1 MRWREISLRPRIG
14 VPSEIRAAFV
24 APAAAAFASFAL
36 LGFYAALTPS
46 LLTRVF
52 HQPDHAVDGAVVFE
66 LYLFAVL
73 TIVLSRRLGS
83 RAAMLA
89 GLALL
94 LPSLA
99 LLLLSRETHTLPML
113 LGDSA
118 LAGIAVALGYR
129 GSLQVINEIAPAGRR
144 AEVVSSYLL
153 AAYTGVALPVV
164 GIGVISHFATAEI
177 ADLVFA
183 GVVALLAIAALVMG
197 ARYRM

>member
-1 MRWREISLRPRIG
+1 
-14 VPSEIRAAFV
+14 
-24 APAAAAFASFAL
+24 
-36 LGFYAALTPS
+36 
-46 LLTRVF
+46 
-52 HQPDHAVDGAVVFE
+52 
-66 LYLFAVL
+66 
-73 TIVLSRRLGS
+73 
-83 RAAMLA
+83 MLA

-144 AEVVSSYLL
+144 AELVSSYLL
-153 AAYTGVALPVV
+153 AAYAGVALPVV